1 MQKNH
6 EDIGMKTM
14 TIRGL
19 EPSLINKMKENAKSQ
34 NKSLNQFVIDT
45 LKLHMGVKKEK
56 KFTAIYHDLDHLFG
70 RWSDKE
76 FEKIQ
81 GKIDSERKIDKELWE

>member
-1 MQKNH
+1 
-6 EDIGMKTM
+6 MKTM

-19 EPSLINKMKENAKSQ
+19 EPSLIDKLKENAKKQ
-34 NKSLNQFVIDT
+34 DKSLNQFVIDT
-45 LKLHMGVKKEK
+45 LKQHMCVKKEK
-56 KFTAIYHDLDHLFG
+56 KFTAVFHDLDDLFG

-81 GKIDSERKIDKELWE
+81 GKINSERKIDKELWE